1 MDKLIQAAADIDDL
15 QYRIHC
21 AIELVRSV
29 HESIT
34 DGANEPGQNEYDAL
48 FGVYCL
54 LHSLDMELE
63 ETSER
68 LWNAGCR
75 THRSYNRKPTG

>member
-48 FGVYCL
+48 FGDHPIFCVNL
-54 LHSLDMELE
+54 Q
-63 ETSER
+63 
-68 LWNAGCR
+68 G
-75 THRSYNRKPTG
+75 GV